1 MRMNNLQKNIP
12 DNTAVRVALWRA
24 MHVQVDQPPHIL
36 KDEIGLK
43 LINPD
48 EGWRNRPDMDP
59 NFTRG
64 FRASIIARAR
74 CIEDLVIENLN
85 KGIRQYVIL
94 GSGLDTFAQR
104 RPDIASSMQIFEI
117 DQPLTQAW
125 KKQRLVELG
134 YSLPEWLHFVPVDF
148 EKGMSWQDELI
159 KSNFDKTL
167 PAFVAST
174 GVSMY
179 LTKEANA
186 ASLRQVATMAKG
198 TTLAMTFLLPMN
210 LLEPEDR
217 LGLELSEKGARA
229 SGTPFLS
236 FFSPDEMIK
245 MAKDAGFSEVRHIS
259 GLDLSKRYFEGRTDG
274 LRSSS
279 GENLLI
285 ATV

>member
-1 MRMNNLQKNIP
+1 MNNSPKNIP

-24 MHVQVDQPPHIL
+24 MHVQVDQAPHIL
-36 KDEIGLK
+36 EDEIGLK

-48 EGWRNRPDMDP
+48 EGWRQRPDMDP
-59 NFTRG
+59 DFTRG

-74 CIEDLVIENLN
+74 FIEDQAIEYLSRGVN
-85 KGIRQYVIL
+85 QYVVL
-94 GSGLDTFAQR
+94 GAGLDTFAQR
-104 RPDIASSMQIFEI
+104 RMDVALKMQIFEI

-125 KKQRLVELG
+125 KKQRLIEIG
-134 YSLPEWLHFVPVDF
+134 YDLPAWLHFVPVDF
-148 EKGMSWQDELI
+148 ENGKSWQDELVN
-159 KSNFDKTL
+159 SSFDKTK

-186 ASLRQVATMAKG
+186 VSLRQVATMAKG
-198 TTLAMTFLLPMN
+198 TTLAMTFLLPAD

-217 LGLELSEKGARA
+217 MGLQMSEKGARA

-236 FFSPDEMIK
+236 FFPPEEIVS
-245 MAKDAGFSEVRHIS
+245 MARAAGFSDVKFVS
-259 GLDLSKRYFEGRTDG
+259 GLDLSKKYYSGRTDG

-279 GENLLI
+279 GENILI

>member
-1 MRMNNLQKNIP
+1 MNNPQKNIP

-24 MHVQVDQPPHIL
+24 MHVQVDQRPHIL
-36 KDEIGLK
+36 EDEIGLK
-43 LINPD
+43 LVNPD
-48 EGWRNRPDMDP
+48 EGWRERPDMDP

-74 CIEDLVIENLN
+74 FIEDQAIEHLN
-85 KGIRQYVIL
+85 RGVNQYVIL
-94 GSGLDTFAQR
+94 GAGLDTFAQR
-104 RPDIASSMQIFEI
+104 RVDVASKMQIFEI

-134 YSLPEWLHFVPVDF
+134 YSLPQWLHFVPVDF
-148 EKGMSWQDELI
+148 EKGKSWQEELVH
-159 KSNFDKTL
+159 SSFDKTK

-179 LTKEANA
+179 LSKEANA
-186 ASLRQVATMAKG
+186 VSLRQVATMAKG

-236 FFSPDEMIK
+236 FFTPEEIVN
-245 MAKDAGFSEVRHIS
+245 MAREAGFSEVRHVS
-259 GLDLSKRYFEGRTDG
+259 GMDLSKTYYSGRTDG

-279 GENLLI
+279 GENILI

>member
-1 MRMNNLQKNIP
+1 MNNDQKNIP

-24 MHVQVDQPPHIL
+24 MHVQVDQKPHIL
-36 KDEIGLK
+36 EDEIGLQ
-43 LINPD
+43 LVNPD
-48 EGWRNRPDMDP
+48 EGWKKRPDMDP
-59 NFTRG
+59 DFTRG

-74 CIEDLVIENLN
+74 FIEDQAILHLN
-85 KGIRQYVIL
+85 RGVNQYVIL
-94 GSGLDTFAQR
+94 GAGLDTFAQR
-104 RPDIASSMQIFEI
+104 RADVGSKMQIFEI

-125 KKQRLVELG
+125 KKQRLIELG
-134 YSLPEWLHFVPVDF
+134 YKLPDWLHFVPVDF
-148 EKGMSWQDELI
+148 ERGKSWQDELI
-159 KSNFDKTL
+159 NSSFDKSK

-186 ASLRQVATMAKG
+186 ISLRQVATMAKG
-198 TTLAMTFLLPMN
+198 TTLAMTYLLPSD

-217 LGLELSEKGARA
+217 MGLQMSEKGARA

-236 FFSPDEMIK
+236 FFPPSEIVA
-245 MAKDAGFSEVRHIS
+245 MAREAGFSKVVSVS
-259 GLDLSKRYFEGRTDG
+259 GLDLSKQYYSGRTDG

-279 GENLLI
+279 GENILI